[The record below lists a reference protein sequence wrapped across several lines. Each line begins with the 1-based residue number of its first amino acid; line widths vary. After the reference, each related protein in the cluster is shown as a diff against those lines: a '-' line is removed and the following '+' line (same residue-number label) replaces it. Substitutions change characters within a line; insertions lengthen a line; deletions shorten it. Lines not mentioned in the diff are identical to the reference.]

1 MKKITDNVI
10 LYIEGK
16 KSEGYTQQ
24 LIDNYAE
31 IHDRYFNQYNKLFL
45 PINRLDDI
53 KATIIKKLEHNLRYT
68 YPYLDEKD
76 IQNEITLFEE
86 LYTKTSEN
94 ISKSVSFLN
103 GSDYPYLLDVS
114 EQDKIDYYNEDHF
127 LDFMDWVYGYIIQK
141 NTIYEDLAE
150 FPDQKEYDPD
160 EDDKY
165 KSIAYDIQSKIEALG
180 NAGAYKL
187 LTHILMTTAKE
198 CGLEH
203 LEIEHITKSSKLLQ
217 SRTNI
222 IQEQHLSRLLID
234 INYRIL
240 LQDYSHQEIK
250 IPTLSKVVFIFFLR
264 HPEGILF
271 KEIHNYKKEIHSIYY
286 KITNR
291 SDTDILDKSLADL
304 LDPTSN
310 SLNEKCSRIKEA
322 FVSVIGD
329 NLAQYYYVT
338 GERRRPKSIKLPRD
352 LVTFEK

>member
-1 MKKITDNVI
+1 
-10 LYIEGK
+10 
-16 KSEGYTQQ
+16 
-24 LIDNYAE
+24 
-31 IHDRYFNQYNKLFL
+31 
-45 PINRLDDI
+45 
-53 KATIIKKLEHNLRYT
+53 
-68 YPYLDEKD
+68 
-76 IQNEITLFEE
+76 
-86 LYTKTSEN
+86 
-94 ISKSVSFLN
+94 
-103 GSDYPYLLDVS
+103 
-114 EQDKIDYYNEDHF
+114 
-127 LDFMDWVYGYIIQK
+127 
-141 NTIYEDLAE
+141 

>member
-1 MKKITDNVI
+1 
-10 LYIEGK
+10 
-16 KSEGYTQQ
+16 
-24 LIDNYAE
+24 
-31 IHDRYFNQYNKLFL
+31 
-45 PINRLDDI
+45 
-53 KATIIKKLEHNLRYT
+53 
-68 YPYLDEKD
+68 
-76 IQNEITLFEE
+76 
-86 LYTKTSEN
+86 
-94 ISKSVSFLN
+94 
-103 GSDYPYLLDVS
+103 
-114 EQDKIDYYNEDHF
+114 NEDHF

-240 LQDYSHQEIK
+240 LQDYSHQVIK
-250 IPTLSKVVFIFFLR
+250 IP
-264 HPEGILF
+264 
-271 KEIHNYKKEIHSIYY
+271 
-286 KITNR
+286 
-291 SDTDILDKSLADL
+291 
-304 LDPTSN
+304 
-310 SLNEKCSRIKEA
+310 
-322 FVSVIGD
+322 
-329 NLAQYYYVT
+329 
-338 GERRRPKSIKLPRD
+338 
-352 LVTFEK
+352 

>member
-180 NAGAYKL
+180 NAGAY
-187 LTHILMTTAKE
+187 
-198 CGLEH
+198 
-203 LEIEHITKSSKLLQ
+203 
-217 SRTNI
+217 
-222 IQEQHLSRLLID
+222 
-234 INYRIL
+234 
-240 LQDYSHQEIK
+240 
-250 IPTLSKVVFIFFLR
+250 
-264 HPEGILF
+264 
-271 KEIHNYKKEIHSIYY
+271 
-286 KITNR
+286 
-291 SDTDILDKSLADL
+291 
-304 LDPTSN
+304 
-310 SLNEKCSRIKEA
+310 
-322 FVSVIGD
+322 
-329 NLAQYYYVT
+329 
-338 GERRRPKSIKLPRD
+338 
-352 LVTFEK
+352 